1 MQVKKNSGKI
11 QDKKMLSKIAN
22 FFKRKNT
29 EEKIEKEYPVFKR
42 QKVDDYNY
50 QVHTVHYF
58 DTKVTKTIDQVNDIL
73 EDEYYQDL
81 LDKKSTLDNTVK
93 MLEDLH
99 APQKAIDAI
108 REFSDEIGKQQETR
122 HRNVLK
128 RLNEIAD
135 TDYFRKMAQMTSND
149 VDEDND
155 VDYDDISDFNLDA
168 DVVVPEVTSADVD
181 EDDDDVGAS
190 DDVAALEV
198 TNDDVAAPV
207 QQIYIYD
214 DDGELI
220 PGFVDLDE
228 EDN

>member
-1 MQVKKNSGKI
+1 
-11 QDKKMLSKIAN
+11 MLSKIAN

-50 QVHTVHYF
+50 RVHTVHYF

-93 MLEDLH
+93 MLEDLQ

-168 DVVVPEVTSADVD
+168 DVVVLEVTSADVD
-181 EDDDDVGAS
+181 EDNDDVGAS
-190 DDVAALEV
+190 DDVAAPEV
-198 TNDDVAAPV
+198 TNDDVEEGNDDVAAPV